1 MDNLID
7 YGLASLK
14 NQKGKV
20 LKNTFSKLLLNP
32 YTVSDTDHIYN
43 GNVNITEDK
52 KVVEEDINL
61 FKQMEFSK
69 SCSPNDE
76 SNESNT
82 IWNKLP
88 DQVVENI
95 LLNAIGSSSNA
106 TQDYHSVMQI
116 CYKFQ
121 IIKQKRKR
129 VLPSVYI
136 DTH

>member
-1 MDNLID
+1 MDNQTG
-7 YGLASLK
+7 YGLTSLK

-20 LKNTFSKLLLNP
+20 LKNTFNKLLLKL
-32 YTVSDTDHIYN
+32 YTVSDTDHTYI

-76 SNESNT
+76 SHESNT

-88 DQVVENI
+88 DETVEKI
-95 LLNAIGSSSNA
+95 L
-106 TQDYHSVMQI
+106 
-116 CYKFQ
+116 
-121 IIKQKRKR
+121 
-129 VLPSVYI
+129 
-136 DTH
+136 